1 MKNLIFVL
9 ALVTVFAFA
18 ANAQSKDCCSKEKGE
33 TTKVEKC
40 TDKDHTMKTGDNLKT
55 TTSTTTALTEGKK
68 TIEKEVVVTKMD
80 MKEKCGDKSAC
91 CDVKKEKCGDK
102 SSCSDMKMEKK
113 VEKEV
118 EKK

>member
-1 MKNLIFVL
+1 MKNLLIVL

-40 TDKDHTMKTGDNLKT
+40 TDKDHTMKLGDVQKT
-55 TTSTTTALTEGKK
+55 TTTTSAGLKDG
-68 TIEKEVVVTKMD
+68 KEVVVTKV
-80 MKEKCGDKSAC
+80 E
-91 CDVKKEKCGDK
+91 KKENCGDK
-102 SSCSDMKMEKK
+102 SSCCYVKKEKTTEK

-118 EKK
+118 EKKETH

>member
-1 MKNLIFVL
+1 MKNFLVVL

-40 TDKDHTMKTGDNLKT
+40 TKSDHTMKMGDKVETT
-55 TTSTTTALTEGKK
+55 TTSTTALTDGKK
-68 TIEKEVVVTKMD
+68 TIEKEVVITKVD
-80 MKEKCGDKSAC
+80 MKEKCGENSAC
-91 CDVKKEKCGDK
+91 CDMKKEK
-102 SSCSDMKMEKK
+102 KM
-113 VEKEV
+113 EKEV

>member
-9 ALVTVFAFA
+9 ALVTVFVFA

-33 TTKVEKC
+33 TTKVEKS
-40 TDKDHTMKTGDNLKT
+40 TQTGQTMKSGDKVET
-55 TTSTTTALTEGKK
+55 TTTTTAALTNSKE
-68 TIEKEVVVTKMD
+68 TVNKEVVVTKTNLD
-80 MKEKCGDKSAC
+80 KKENCGDKSSC
-91 CDVKKEKCGDK
+91 CDVKKEKHT
-102 SSCSDMKMEKK
+102 EK

>member
-1 MKNLIFVL
+1 MKNLLIVL

-40 TDKDHTMKTGDNLKT
+40 TDKDHTMKTGDVQKT
-55 TTSTTTALTEGKK
+55 TTTTSAGLKDG
-68 TIEKEVVVTKMD
+68 KEVVVTKVEK
-80 MKEKCGDKSAC
+80 KENCGDKSSC
-91 CDVKKEKCGDK
+91 CDVKKEKTT
-102 SSCSDMKMEKK
+102 EK

-118 EKK
+118 EKKETH

>member
-9 ALVTVFAFA
+9 AMVTVFAFA
-18 ANAQSKDCCSKEKGE
+18 AKAQSKDCCSKEKGE

-40 TDKDHTMKTGDNLKT
+40 TDKDHTMKTVDLQKT
-55 TTSTTTALTEGKK
+55 TTTTSAGLKDGKQVV
-68 TIEKEVVVTKMD
+68 EKEVAVIKIDKKENCAPTSSCCD
-80 MKEKCGDKSAC
+80 MKK
-91 CDVKKEKCGDK
+91 
-102 SSCSDMKMEKK
+102 EKK

>member
-9 ALVTVFAFA
+9 GFLTVFAFA

-40 TDKDHTMKTGDNLKT
+40 TDKDHTMKNGDIQKT
-55 TTSTTTALTEGKK
+55 TTTTSAGLKDGKQVV
-68 TIEKEVVVTKMD
+68 EKEVVMTK
-80 MKEKCGDKSAC
+80 GD
-91 CDVKKEKCGDK
+91 KKEKCSET
-102 SSCSDMKMEKK
+102 SSCCTDMKKEKKNEK

-118 EKK
+118 EKKETH

>member
-40 TDKDHTMKTGDNLKT
+40 TDKDHTMKTGDVQKT
-55 TTSTTTALTEGKK
+55 TTTTSAGLKDG
-68 TIEKEVVVTKMD
+68 KEVVVK
-80 MKEKCGDKSAC
+80 KVE
-91 CDVKKEKCGDK
+91 KKENCGPT
-102 SSCSDMKMEKK
+102 SSCCENKNEKK

-118 EKK
+118 EKKETH

>member
-40 TDKDHTMKTGDNLKT
+40 IDKDHTMKTSDVQKT
-55 TTSTTTALTEGKK
+55 TTTTSAGLKDGKQVV
-68 TIEKEVVVTKMD
+68 EKEVVVTKMD

-91 CDVKKEKCGDK
+91 CDMKKDK
-102 SSCSDMKMEKK
+102 KTEK